1 MTVTTGCVTG
11 TSIYNLGIDF
21 TMLQALAPYYL
32 PSFLALSRA
41 SDNQPHNLSVYFNFQ
56 LSVANVATVYI
67 ILDKF

>member
-11 TSIYNLGIDF
+11 TSIYNLGIEF

-41 SDNQPHNLSVYFNFQ
+41 SDNQPHNLSVYFNFHSYQ
-56 LSVANVATVYI
+56 LLMLQQFT
-67 ILDKF
+67 